1 MHAHWMMPAN
11 TALGGTILR
20 GNAGASAA
28 QVSPKLV
35 HAAHEFEGMLM
46 EELLKPLATG
56 GVPGDD
62 EDDAGNGGDG
72 LGSAGAVG
80 SFAVDSLAQAISQ
93 QGGFGIA
100 DKLIAQI
107 SQREAAESSK
117 QGNTT
122 ELTREIGKETERAK
136 IKPLK

>member
-1 MHAHWMMPAN
+1 MHASLMMPVH
-11 TALGGTILR
+11 TALGSTALR
-20 GNAGASAA
+20 ASSGASAA
-28 QVSPKLV
+28 QASPKLV
-35 HAAHEFEGMLM
+35 RAAHEFEGMLM

-62 EDDAGNGGDG
+62 EDDDGSNSDG

-93 QGGFGIA
+93 HGGFGIA
-100 DKLIAQI
+100 DKLIAQL
-107 SQREAAESSK
+107 SQREATESSK
-117 QGNTT
+117 SGNTT
-122 ELTREIGKETERAK
+122 ELTREVGKETGRAK

>member
-1 MHAHWMMPAN
+1 MNAHLMMPVN
-11 TALGGTILR
+11 TALGSAVLGD
-20 GNAGASAA
+20 NSGASAT

-62 EDDAGNGGDG
+62 EDGDGNDSDG

-93 QGGFGIA
+93 HGGFGIA
-100 DKLIAQI
+100 DKLIAQL
-107 SQREAAESSK
+107 SQREATESSK
-117 QGNTT
+117 LGNTT
-122 ELTREIGKETERAK
+122 EVTRETGKETERAK

>member
-1 MHAHWMMPAN
+1 MPMHMMMPVN
-11 TALGGTILR
+11 TVLGGAALGSNSGVS
-20 GNAGASAA
+20 AG
-28 QVSPKLV
+28 QPSPKLV
-35 HAAHEFEGMLM
+35 RAAHEFEGMLM

-62 EDDAGNGGDG
+62 EDGSGNDSGG

-80 SFAVDSLAQAISQ
+80 SFAVDSLAQAISR

-107 SQREAAESSK
+107 SQREATESTGS
-117 QGNTT
+117 GNTN